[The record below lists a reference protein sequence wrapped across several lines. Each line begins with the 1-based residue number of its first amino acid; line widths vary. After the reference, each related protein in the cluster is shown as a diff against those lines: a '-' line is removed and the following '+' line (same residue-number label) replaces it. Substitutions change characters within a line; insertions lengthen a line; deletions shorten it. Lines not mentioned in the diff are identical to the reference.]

1 MLLSLIKEAYL
12 NNRIKY
18 DQPRIRYTIM
28 KTKFILLFA
37 LIVIL
42 QTSCYSQKRKTST
55 AADSKPI
62 ITGAEQTEKYVPQL
76 KEKRVAIMANPTS
89 IIGKTHLVDSL
100 KSLGVNIVKVFG
112 PEHGFRGNASAGV
125 SVQDEVDSKSG
136 IKIISL
142 YGKKNKPSKEDMADV
157 DVLIYDLQDV
167 GVRFYTNI
175 NALSRL
181 MEACHESGKP
191 MIILDRPNPN
201 AYLIDGPILDMKF
214 KSGIGMFPIP
224 MSHGLTVG
232 EFAQMANG
240 EGWLT
245 NGVKCDLQI
254 VPVAN
259 YNHSM
264 SYTLPVPPSPNL
276 NTQQAIMLYPSTCM
290 FEGTYINHGRGTYFP
305 FTVLG
310 SPELKGIYSFSY
322 TPTGIKGM
330 AETPL
335 FMNQECYGL
344 DLRNYDIEKLRA
356 SGKINFQWI
365 IELYN
370 KHPYKEKFFDSKLS
384 NQMGVIERLIG
395 TEQFRTQIAE
405 GKTEEEIRKTWEPGL
420 SQYKEMRKKYLLYP

>member
-1 MLLSLIKEAYL
+1 MYF
-12 NNRIKY
+12 
-18 DQPRIRYTIM
+18 M
-28 KTKFILLFA
+28 KTRFA
-37 LIVIL
+37 LPFALLIL
-42 QTSCYSQKRKTST
+42 IQTGCYPQKKNAIAQKQIR
-55 AADSKPI
+55 
-62 ITGAEQTEKYVPQL
+62 TGAEQTDKYLPLL
-76 KEKRVAIMANPTS
+76 KGKRVAIMANPTS

-100 KSLGVNIVKVFG
+100 KSLGINIVKVFG
-112 PEHGFRGNASAGV
+112 PEHGFRGNSSAGV
-125 SVQDEVDSKSG
+125 AIQDEIDAKSG
-136 IKIISL
+136 IPIISL
-142 YGKKNKPSKEDMADV
+142 YGRKNKPSKEDMADV

-181 MEACHESGKP
+181 MESCHESGKP

-214 KSGIGMFPIP
+214 RSGIGMFPLP

-245 NGVKCDLQI
+245 NGVKCDLTI
-254 VPVAN
+254 IPVAN
-259 YNHSM
+259 YDHSM
-264 SYTLPVPPSPNL
+264 PYTLPVPPSPNL

-290 FEGTYINHGRGTYFP
+290 FEGTYLNHGRGTYFP
-305 FTVLG
+305 FTLLG
-310 SPELKGIYSFSY
+310 SPELKGIYEFSY

-344 DLRNYDIEKLRA
+344 DLRQYDVEKLRA
-356 SGKINFQWI
+356 SGKINIQWI

-370 KHPYKEKFFDSKLS
+370 KHPYKEKFFDSRLS
-384 NQMGVIERLIG
+384 REMNNIEIQIG
-395 TEQFRTQIAE
+395 NDLFRKQIIA
-405 GKTEEEIRKTWEPGL
+405 GTSEEEIRKTWEPGL
-420 SQYKEMRKKYLLYP
+420 SRYKEMRKKYLLYP

>member
-1 MLLSLIKEAYL
+1 
-12 NNRIKY
+12 
-18 DQPRIRYTIM
+18 M
-28 KTKFILLFA
+28 KTRFA
-37 LIVIL
+37 LPFALLIL
-42 QTSCYSQKRKTST
+42 IQTGCYPQKKNAIAQKQIR
-55 AADSKPI
+55 
-62 ITGAEQTEKYVPQL
+62 TGAEQTDKYLPLL
-76 KEKRVAIMANPTS
+76 KGKRVAIMANPTS

-112 PEHGFRGNASAGV
+112 PEHGFRGNSSAGV
-125 SVQDEVDSKSG
+125 AIQDEIDAKSG
-136 IKIISL
+136 IPIISL
-142 YGKKNKPSKEDMADV
+142 YGRKNKPSKEDMADV

-181 MEACHESGKP
+181 MESCHESGKP

-214 KSGIGMFPIP
+214 RSGIGMLPLP

-245 NGVKCDLQI
+245 NGVKCDLTI
-254 VPVAN
+254 IPVAN
-259 YNHSM
+259 YDHSM
-264 SYTLPVPPSPNL
+264 PYTLPVPPSPNL

-290 FEGTYINHGRGTYFP
+290 FEGTYLNHGRGTYFP
-305 FTVLG
+305 FTLLG
-310 SPELKGIYSFSY
+310 SPELKGIYEFSY

-344 DLRNYDIEKLRA
+344 DLRQYDVEKLRA
-356 SGKINFQWI
+356 SGKINIQWI

-370 KHPYKEKFFDSKLS
+370 KHPYKEKFFDSRLS
-384 NQMGVIERLIG
+384 REMNNIEIQIG
-395 TEQFRTQIAE
+395 NDLFRKQIIA
-405 GKTEEEIRKTWEPGL
+405 GTSEEEIRKTWEPGL
-420 SQYKEMRKKYLLYP
+420 SRYKEMRKKYLLYP